1 VQRSIFRQTA
11 LDRLAS
17 PERLDELIE
26 VTTPRL
32 WLVLLGAGTLLLMA
46 VGWGLYGSVPTLVHG
61 QGILI
66 RDGSLQSV
74 VTPDGGLVKELLVRV
89 GDDVARDQVVARLTQ
104 PADNRTIYVTSPH
117 AGRVIEMRVAE
128 GSAVASGTPLLSVEQ
143 PGRSLEAILYLP
155 PIDAKKLQ
163 AGMRVQLGPASVKR
177 DEYGLLLGRV
187 ATVGAYPATPAG
199 MQRVLGS
206 EELAHTLAA
215 NGPPVEVRVELE
227 RNPATHSGYQ
237 WTSTLDALLDQ
248 LPPWLPGE
256 WIGASSRASG
266 PPTVLQSGT
275 PCTADVITDE
285 QAPIFLVLARLHE
298 VS

>member
-1 VQRSIFRQTA
+1 MRRTIFRQAA

-32 WLVLLGAGTLLLMA
+32 WLALLGACTLLVMA
-46 VGWGLYGSVPTLVHG
+46 VAWGLYGSVPTLVRG

-74 VTPDGGLVKELLVRV
+74 VAPDGGLVKDLLVRV
-89 GDDVARDQVVARLTQ
+89 GDDVARDQIVARLLQ
-104 PADNRTIYVTSPH
+104 PSENRTVYVTSPH
-117 AGRVIEMRVAE
+117 AGRVLEARVTE
-128 GSAVASGTPLLSVEQ
+128 GNMVASGTPLLSVEQ

-155 PIDAKKLQ
+155 PADAKRL
-163 AGMRVQLGPASVKR
+163 APGMPVQLAPASVKR
-177 DEYGLLLGRV
+177 EEYGLLLGRV

-206 EELAHTLAA
+206 EELVRTLAA
-215 NGPPVEVRVELE
+215 SGPPVEVRVELE
-227 RNPATHSGYQ
+227 RNPATSSGHQ
-237 WTSTLDALLDQ
+237 WTSTLGTLRDQ
-248 LPPWLPGE
+248 LPPWLPAE
-256 WIGASSRASG
+256 WIGSSNLASG
-266 PPTVLQSGT
+266 PPTALQSGT

-285 QAPIFLVLARLHE
+285 QAPIFLVLARLHG
-298 VS
+298 

>member
-1 VQRSIFRQTA
+1 MPRPIFREVA

-32 WLVLLGAGTLLLMA
+32 WLALLGAGLLLVMA
-46 VGWGLYGSVPTLVHG
+46 TGWGLYGRVPTLVRG

-74 VTPDGGLVKELLVRV
+74 VAPDGGQVRALLVRV
-89 GDDVARDQVVARLTQ
+89 GDDVARDQIVARLIQ
-104 PADNRTIYVTSPH
+104 PSESRAVYVASPY
-117 AGRVIEMRVAE
+117 AGRVRETRVTE
-128 GSAVASGTPLLSVEQ
+128 GSVVASGTPLLSVEQ

-155 PIDAKKLQ
+155 PLDAKKLKS
-163 AGMRVQLGPASVKR
+163 GMTVQLAPASVKR
-177 DEYGLLLGRV
+177 EEYGLLLGRV

-206 EELAHTLAA
+206 EELARSLAA
-215 NGPPVEVRVELE
+215 SGPPVEVRIELE
-227 RNPATHSGYQ
+227 RSPSTFSGYQ
-237 WTSTLDALLDQ
+237 WTSTLGTLAETVTG
-248 LPPWLPGE
+248 WLPGP
-256 WIGASSRASG
+256 WSGRLDSAPG
-266 PPTVLQSGT
+266 PPIALESGT

-285 QAPIFLVLARLHE
+285 QAPISLVLARLHG
-298 VS
+298 

>member
-1 VQRSIFRQTA
+1 MAQRIFRQAA

-32 WLVLLGAGTLLLMA
+32 WLALLGACTLLA
-46 VGWGLYGSVPTLVHG
+46 VAAGWGLYGSIPTVVHG

-74 VTPDGGLVKELLVRV
+74 AATDAGLVKDLLVRV
-89 GDDVARDQVVARLTQ
+89 GDDVARDQIVARLTV
-104 PADNRTIYVTSPH
+104 PAENRTVYVTSPT
-117 AGRVIEMRVAE
+117 AGRVVEARVTE
-128 GSAVASGTPLLSVEQ
+128 GSVVAVGTSLLSVEQ

-155 PIDAKKLQ
+155 PTDARKLGP
-163 AGMRVQLGPASVKR
+163 GMPVQLTPASVKWE
-177 DEYGLLLGRV
+177 EYGRLLGKV

-215 NGPPVEVRVELE
+215 SGPPIEVRVELD
-227 RNPATHSGYQ
+227 RDPATASGYQ
-237 WTSTLDALLDQ
+237 WTTTLGTMTDALTA
-248 LPPWLPGE
+248 WLPDG
-256 WIGASSRASG
+256 WNG
-266 PPTVLQSGT
+266 PSELAAGPSIALQSGT
-275 PCTADVITDE
+275 PCAADVITD
-285 QAPIFLVLARLHE
+285 QQPPIFLVLARLHG
-298 VS
+298 